1 MTCQNFYSRINRTPI
16 IFTKTHADMSN
27 IILNLIETDPPQC
40 IQKFAVISQ
49 DFHSFSCND
58 RISLQRQLLFRA
70 TPKQGQNQ
78 IKIQKSVIEIRN
90 VSPNFFTGITTK
102 SKWPPCKKKSR
113 YKPHLGDKLK
123 KFPTRPDSL
132 WSVTNAICLA
142 VAMEAYMEMKKRTAT
157 KCDRHGN
164 NQYITFRYY
173 RAP

>member
-90 VSPNFFTGITTK
+90 VSPNFLSIV
-102 SKWPPCKKKSR
+102 SS
-113 YKPHLGDKLK
+113 
-123 KFPTRPDSL
+123 FPTTHFYARINFFASIYQVPLLIGQLVTSIMNIFR
-132 WSVTNAICLA
+132 SVNAS
-142 VAMEAYMEMKKRTAT
+142 
-157 KCDRHGN
+157 
-164 NQYITFRYY
+164 F
-173 RAP
+173 